1 MRNFMY
7 ITITSGLIILA
18 MIINT
23 VRLHR
28 QVELLNDAIQT
39 TYIEVQEL
47 RYKISQ
53 LDLEKDEVFLNNNP
67 SNTCIFKNK

>member
-53 LDLEKDEVFLNNNP
+53 LDLEKDEVFLNNN
-67 SNTCIFKNK
+67 SNNTCLLNNK

>member
-53 LDLEKDEVFLNNNP
+53 LDLEKDEIFLNNN
-67 SNTCIFKNK
+67 SNNTCILNNK

>member
-1 MRNFMY
+1 MKNFMY

-53 LDLEKDEVFLNNNP
+53 LDLEKDEIFLNNN
-67 SNTCIFKNK
+67 SNNTCILNNK